1 MAVLAIDFD
10 EVLHDSKHPK
20 PGRTMGPPI
29 EGAKEAM
36 DLLRAQGHRLVIHTV
51 RGGRPKHV
59 EDWLDYYKIPFDVV
73 TDIKVD
79 AACYLDDKAL
89 KFTDWKKALD
99 DIEAL

>member
-1 MAVLAIDFD
+1 MC
-10 EVLHDSKHPK
+10 HDDKHPK

-36 DLLRAQGHRLVIHTV
+36 DLLRAQGHRLIIHTV

-73 TDIKVD
+73 TDIKVQAD
-79 AACYLDDKAL
+79 VFLDDRAIR
-89 KFTDWKKALD
+89 FENWKDA
-99 DIEAL
+99 IEKISSL